1 MSQIKLPK
9 FKSDDEEVDF
19 WDSFDTAQIME
30 EGEEIELEYKP
41 EETAMEN
48 ICTHCGEKMIERKR
62 DFDVLGEEITIHIKE
77 YYCPKC
83 KKAMLGSA
91 EAKRLSKVLV
101 GLLEVRG
108 RGVIERDT
116 EVYKDKEGYFVRI
129 PVEIVESLDV
139 HEKKRTKI
147 WCMGKRVI
155 LEIG

>member
-1 MSQIKLPK
+1 MKLPK
-9 FKSDDEEVDF
+9 FKLEEEEEEADF
-19 WDSFDTAQIME
+19 WDSFDTAQFME

-41 EETAMEN
+41 ETGMEN

-62 DFDVLGEEITIHIKE
+62 DIDVPGEEITIHIKE

-83 KKAMLGSA
+83 EKAMLGSA

-116 EVYKDKEGYFVRI
+116 EVYKDKEGYFVKI
-129 PVEIVESLDV
+129 PDEIAQSLDV
-139 HEKKRTKI
+139 HEKKRTRI
-147 WCMGKRVI
+147 WCMGKKII